1 MPFTPP
7 TGSRPPLYEPAAPD
21 TGPPD
26 PGSGRR
32 LDLAA
37 GGAALALFAVVA
49 SVGAWLLSRSPSLH
63 VGWPPL
69 MAGWGP
75 HLGPGTP
82 AAVALAALAV
92 GYGPRLADRLPW
104 RAMPWAAW
112 AAAMAWTW
120 SLALVDGWQRGVAGR
135 LSRPGE
141 YLRGVDRFQ
150 HFSSTV
156 HDFTG
161 HILINSP
168 DNWGTHIAGHPI
180 GAVLTF
186 VGLDRLGLGGGA
198 WGGVFCITAGSSAV
212 AAALVTL
219 RLLAGE
225 GRARAAAPFLALAP
239 GAVWV
244 GVSADGYFAA
254 VAAWA
259 LALLALAA
267 TRTRGWQTAVAAL
280 ASGLLLGAAV
290 YLSYG
295 LTLLAIPVLAVLLCT
310 RRARPLLY
318 VLPACA
324 AVVLVFT
331 LLGFNWWQAY
341 GLLKTR
347 YYQGYGGVRPFAY
360 WVWGNLGTVVAAAGV
375 AATAG
380 LRRVLA
386 AAPAAVRQW
395 RRHADPQA
403 VAAVV
408 LPCAFLLA
416 MLAADLSGMSKAE
429 TERIWLPFTLW
440 LPATAAL
447 LPARDRRGW
456 LAAQAATALLVNHLL
471 LTDW

>member
-1 MPFTPP
+1 M
-7 TGSRPPLYEPAAPD
+7 RPRPCLHEPAAPD
-21 TGPPD
+21 SGCPD

-37 GGAALALFAVVA
+37 GGAVLALFAVVA
-49 SVGAWLLSRSPSLH
+49 SVGAYLLSRSPSLH

-69 MAGWGP
+69 MADWGP

-82 AAVALAALAV
+82 AAVAVAVLAV
-92 GYGPRLADRLPW
+92 GYGPRLAERLWW
-104 RAMPWAAW
+104 RAMPWAVW

-135 LSRPGE
+135 LTRPGE

-168 DNWGTHIAGHPI
+168 SNWGTHIAGHPI

-186 VGLDRLGLGGGA
+186 VGLDRIGLGGGA
-198 WGGVFCITAGSSAV
+198 WGGIFCITVGSSA
-212 AAALVTL
+212 AAAVLVTL

-244 GVSADGYFAA
+244 GVSADGYFTA

-267 TRTRGWQTAVAAL
+267 TRPRGWRTAVAAS

-295 LTLLAIPVLAVLLCT
+295 LILLAIPVLAVLLCT

-331 LLGFNWWQAY
+331 LLGFSWWQAY
-341 GLLKTR
+341 GLLRVR
-347 YYQGYGGVRPFAY
+347 YFQGYGGVRPYAY
-360 WVWGNLGTVVAAAGV
+360 WIWGNLGAVLAPAGV
-375 AATAG
+375 AAAAG
-380 LRRVLA
+380 LRRALA
-386 AAPAAVRQW
+386 AAPGALRQW
-395 RRHADPQA
+395 RRRADPQE

-429 TERIWLPFTLW
+429 AERIWLPFTWW

-471 LTDW
+471 MTDW